1 MKYKKIIF
9 TCIIALII
17 SIYLFSVRKIEV
29 FDFKK
34 DQVVRSSVSY
44 NFQDNYKEE
53 KHIFQDDEV
62 IIKLIDKISKE
73 KFKGKFDFKI
83 NNNVM
88 AEDTDKYIVIRV
100 HTNMNYYKF
109 KIFENGSIYYRID
122 KEYTSKTLIDKKLK
136 TNIWSN
142 EKSKSLYNDLK
153 NIINE

>member
-44 NFQDNYKEE
+44 NFQDDYKEE

-83 NNNVM
+83 NDDVM

-109 KIFENGSIYYRID
+109 EIFENGSIYYRID